1 MNILYQLQKKAEKAG
16 IFLKHKKIAFID
28 DVGGRY
34 QCKIVEITITPSE
47 DDITYHQTK
56 EEAILYAESRADNVL
71 YVDYG
76 DDEDGNE

>member
-1 MNILYQLQKKAEKAG
+1 MITLYQLQKRAEKAG
-16 IFLKHKKIAFID
+16 IFSKPEKIAFIGED
-28 DVGGRY
+28 GGRY